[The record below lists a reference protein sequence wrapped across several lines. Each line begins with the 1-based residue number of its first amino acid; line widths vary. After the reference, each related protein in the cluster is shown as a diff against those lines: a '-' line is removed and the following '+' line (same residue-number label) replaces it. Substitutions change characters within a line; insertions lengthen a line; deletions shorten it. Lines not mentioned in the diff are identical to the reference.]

1 MVELFALGFF
11 ISAIYGAFC
20 ITRGA
25 CRRTIAIAR
34 QHRAPRL
41 PDQVLRRSPQ
51 PAVSAA
57 VRNASRAMQ
66 LALIQLPDAP
76 DFRRAAS
83 FAVQA
88 QAVPAVFRQRQ
99 YRRFR
104 PVMVSRFASLMESS
118 VRAEE
123 LMPGLTQLVS
133 ALGMAPFEADYI
145 RTDAQSQ
152 IIPQIPPR
160 PDFGQ
165 QLRDAQ
171 SAYRNRVQTLESLQE
186 LDSETREQLMEQE
199 KIRFEEQLREISTRQ
214 GTGHEP

>member
-1 MVELFALGFF
+1 MFAELFVLYLFV
-11 ISAIYGAFC
+11 SAIYGAYC

-25 CRRTIAIAR
+25 CRRTIAVVR
-34 QHRAPRL
+34 LQRAPRL
-41 PDQVLRRSPQ
+41 PDQVLRRSRQ

-66 LALIQLPDAP
+66 LALIQLPDAL

-88 QAVPAVFRQRQ
+88 HGVPAVFRQRQ

-104 PVMVSRFASLMESS
+104 PVMVSRFASLVQSG
-118 VRAEE
+118 VNAEE

-145 RTDAQSQ
+145 RADAQSQ
-152 IIPQIPPR
+152 IIPRTPPR

-171 SAYRNRVQTLESLQE
+171 TAYRGRVHTLESLQD
-186 LDSETREQLMEQE
+186 LDSETREQLLEQE
-199 KIRFEEQLREISTRQ
+199 KDSLRRTAE
-214 GTGHEP
+214 GHFNTSGHRT

>member
-1 MVELFALGFF
+1 MAELFVLGFF

-20 ITRGA
+20 ITREA
-25 CRRTIAIAR
+25 SRRAIGVVR

-41 PDQVLRRSPQ
+41 PDQVLRRSQ
-51 PAVSAA
+51 RPAFSAA

-66 LALIQLPDAP
+66 LALIQLSEAL

-83 FAVQA
+83 FALQA
-88 QAVPAVFRQRQ
+88 NGVPAAFRQRQ

-104 PVMVSRFASLMESS
+104 PVMVSRFASLVQSGVS
-118 VRAEE
+118 AEE

-145 RTDAQSQ
+145 RTDALSQ

-171 SAYRNRVQTLESLQE
+171 TAYRSRVETLESLQD

-214 GTGHEP
+214 GTRHEP